1 MRELPDMP
9 KKALAVYRSL
19 DSPEWLLW
27 RLRAPLWLPLQTK
40 GQANFDIEIATLAR
54 RTGEQAT
61 LRKASAGGR
70 ALITSAEVLE
80 WELDVEECEGV
91 AAPTTTEQ
99 QSNRTKTTIPFGK
112 RLPSEEG
119 GKMQRQEV
127 FCEGK

>member
-1 MRELPDMP
+1 MP

-27 RLRAPLWLPLQTK
+27 RLRVPLWFALRTK

-54 RTGEQAT
+54 RAGEQAT

-70 ALITSAEVLE
+70 ALITSAEVVE
-80 WELDVEECEGV
+80 WELVVEECEGLQL
-91 AAPTTTEQ
+91 Q
-99 QSNRTKTTIPFGK
+99 QQQTSRTKTTIPFGK

>member
-1 MRELPDMP
+1 MLETMRELPDMP
-9 KKALAVYRSL
+9 KKALAAVYRSL
-19 DSPEWLLW
+19 DSPEWLL
-27 RLRAPLWLPLQTK
+27 RVPLWFALRTK

-54 RTGEQAT
+54 RAGEQAT

-70 ALITSAEVLE
+70 ALITSAEVVE
-80 WELDVEECEGV
+80 WELVVEECEGLQL
-91 AAPTTTEQ
+91 PQ
-99 QSNRTKTTIPFGK
+99 QQRTKTTIPFGK